1 MRNAEHRMRMTGRS
15 ALLAVGSSLLLTAC
29 TTYND
34 VVMDSYEPTSVTE
47 RYPIRVEK
55 APVKMGVVS
64 ASGGLKPDQVNAVI
78 GFANEAKTAGM
89 SGITVRYPSGSAK
102 GRAAAQEVAKVIAAQ
117 GVPSSMIHL
126 SSHRGGATA
135 PVEISFMRKVAV
147 TKECGDWS
155 RNIANNWSNEPY
167 PNFGCSMQHNVAAMV
182 ANPEDFE
189 NPRGMS
195 PVLAAN
201 RLEVMKVYYA
211 NETAG
216 DYYALDGLASNAAGD
231 K

>member
-1 MRNAEHRMRMTGRS
+1 MRNSGYRAFLAGRS
-15 ALLAVGSSLLLTAC
+15 ALVAAAAGLMLTAC

-47 RYPIRVEK
+47 RYPIKVEK

-64 ASGGLKPDQVNAVI
+64 ASGSLKPDQVNAVI
-78 GFANEAKTAGM
+78 GFANEAKTAGL
-89 SGITVRYPSGSAK
+89 SGITVKYPSGSAK
-102 GRAAAQEVAKVIAAQ
+102 GRAAGREVAQVIAAQ
-117 GVPSSMIHL
+117 GVPSHMIRVT
-126 SSHRGGATA
+126 SYSGGATA
-135 PVEISFMRKVAV
+135 PVQLSFMRKVAV

-155 RNIANNWSNEPY
+155 TNVAENWHNTPA

-195 PVLAAN
+195 PTLAAN
-201 RLEVMKVYYA
+201 RMEVMKVYYT
-211 NETAG
+211 NDTAG
-216 DYYALDGLASNAAGD
+216 DYYALNGLAASGGD

>member
-15 ALLAVGSSLLLTAC
+15 ALLALGSSLLLTAC
-29 TTYND
+29 TSYND
-34 VVMDSYEPTSVTE
+34 VVMDSYEPISVAE
-47 RYPIRVEK
+47 RYPIKVEK

-64 ASGGLKPDQVNAVI
+64 ASGSLKPDQVNAVI

-89 SGITVRYPSGSAK
+89 SGITVTYPSGSAR
-102 GRAAAQEVAKVIAAQ
+102 GRAAGQEVANVIAGQ
-117 GVPSSMIHL
+117 GVPSSMIRL
-126 SSHRGGATA
+126 SSYHGGAAA
-135 PVEISFMRKVAV
+135 PVQISFTRKVAV

-155 RNIANNWSNEPY
+155 RNVNDNWSNEPH
-167 PNFGCSMQHNVAAMV
+167 PNFGCAMQHNVAAMV

-195 PVLAAN
+195 PTLAAN

-216 DYYALDGLASNAAGD
+216 DYYALNGLAGGGN